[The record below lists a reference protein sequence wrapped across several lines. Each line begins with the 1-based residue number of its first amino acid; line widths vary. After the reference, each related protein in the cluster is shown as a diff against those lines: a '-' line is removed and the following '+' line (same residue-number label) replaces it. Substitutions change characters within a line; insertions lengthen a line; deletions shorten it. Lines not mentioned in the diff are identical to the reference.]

1 MNIADEKILITGIN
15 DMIGLSM
22 LSTIKQMGAT
32 VVGIGDIH
40 EDIGSLSYLESEI
53 LRFKPSIVFHIPG
66 DRHGIAVHQNSPGNI
81 YYESVVI
88 FAHLLEASRRAG
100 VKKIINV
107 LSNCVYPEKINR
119 WHVLM

>member
-22 LSTIKQMGAT
+22 LSTLKQMGGT

-81 YYESVVI
+81 FIMRV
-88 FAHLLEASRRAG
+88 LLYLLICWKLLGAQ
-100 VKKIINV
+100 V
-107 LSNCVYPEKINR
+107 
-119 WHVLM
+119 